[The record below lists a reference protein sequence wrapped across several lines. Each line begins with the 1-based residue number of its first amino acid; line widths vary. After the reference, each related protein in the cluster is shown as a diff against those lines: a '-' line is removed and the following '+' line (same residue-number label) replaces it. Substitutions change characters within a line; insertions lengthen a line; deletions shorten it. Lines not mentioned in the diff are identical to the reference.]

1 VRIGVVSALG
11 RIGPDGVEGYGG
23 LERAAFW
30 MANELVRRG
39 HEVLLF
45 GNVDAGKS
53 RFGWT
58 GVRLETESDALSPH
72 NYEEIRA
79 CEAVNDWCH
88 SKPLR
93 MAPLP
98 NYWATVMFTDMPAMP
113 GRNVYPSQ
121 AVRESFRE
129 PSAQVVPIGIELEGS
144 HESLPE
150 RSEEFASFGRITHHK
165 GTDLSIRAMARQP
178 VPRLFTVAGHVWP
191 GIDEYYAMAMAR
203 LCESSGFAYE
213 PDPPN
218 ERAQRIVRQSAG
230 LLHLHRWLESFSIV
244 AGEALCYGTPLLTT
258 DQGAPQEWVRATD
271 GGMVVPLKDLEAGRP
286 EANAVVRAFLEENWN
301 GRRQG
306 FAKRAR
312 ELFDIR
318 RVADRYEALFGEGA
332 RK

>member
-1 VRIGVVSALG
+1 
-11 RIGPDGVEGYGG
+11 
-23 LERAAFW
+23 
-30 MANELVRRG
+30 M
-39 HEVLLF
+39 
-45 GNVDAGKS
+45 
-53 RFGWT
+53 
-58 GVRLETESDALSPH
+58 
-72 NYEEIRA
+72 
-79 CEAVNDWCH
+79 
-88 SKPLR
+88 
-93 MAPLP
+93 
-98 NYWATVMFTDMPAMP
+98 
-113 GRNVYPSQ
+113 
-121 AVRESFRE
+121 
-129 PSAQVVPIGIELEGS
+129 
-144 HESLPE
+144 
-150 RSEEFASFGRITHHK
+150 
-165 GTDLSIRAMARQP
+165 
-178 VPRLFTVAGHVWP
+178 AGHVWP

-203 LCESSGFAYE
+203 LCASSGFSYE